1 MAAARHIRGPVL
13 EQSQLERFEAM
24 VLPHLSA
31 AYRLARYLTRND
43 ADADDV
49 VQEAYLR
56 ALKYFGGFRGE
67 GGSQSR
73 AWLLAIVRNMAH
85 TWRHRHR
92 ADASATEFDETV
104 HSEATTG
111 EHPEA
116 LLSRTDA
123 REALAHALDHLPP
136 DFREV
141 IVLREIE
148 GLSYKEIS
156 EVVDVPVG
164 TIMSRLSRARKRL
177 QDALIDSGKEL

>member
-1 MAAARHIRGPVL
+1 M
-13 EQSQLERFEAM
+13 
-24 VLPHLSA
+24 LPHLSA
-31 AYRLARYLTRND
+31 AYGLARYLTRSD

-67 GGSQSR
+67 GTSQSR
-73 AWLLAIVRNMAH
+73 AWLLTIVRNTAH
-85 TWRHRHR
+85 TWRGRHR
-92 ADASATEFDETV
+92 AEASATEFDETL
-104 HSEATTG
+104 HSEAMAD

-116 LLSRTDA
+116 LLSRSDA
-123 REALAHALDHLPP
+123 RETLARALDHLPP

-177 QDALIDSGKEL
+177 QDALTASDQER

>member
-1 MAAARHIRGPVL
+1 L
-13 EQSQLERFEAM
+13 EPSELERFEAL

-49 VQEAYLR
+49 VQEACLR

-67 GGSQSR
+67 GASQGR
-73 AWLLAIVRNMAH
+73 AWLLTIVRNMAH
-85 TWRHRHR
+85 TWRGQHRG
-92 ADASATEFDETV
+92 DASTTEFDETV
-104 HSEATTG
+104 HSEAMTG

-116 LLSRTDA
+116 LVSRNDA

>member
-13 EQSQLERFEAM
+13 EPSELERFEAV

-49 VQEAYLR
+49 VQEACLR
-56 ALKYFGGFRGE
+56 ALKYFAGFRGE
-67 GGSQSR
+67 GTGQGR
-73 AWLLAIVRNMAH
+73 AWLLTIVRNMAH
-85 TWRHRHR
+85 TWRGRHR
-92 ADASATEFDETV
+92 ADASATEFDETL
-104 HSEATTG
+104 HSEAPT
-111 EHPEA
+111 EDHPDMLARSEA
-116 LLSRTDA
+116 RD
-123 REALAHALDHLPP
+123 ALAHALDHLPP

-164 TIMSRLSRARKRL
+164 TVMSRLSRARKRL
-177 QDALIDSGKEL
+177 QDALTDSGKEL